1 MKKRL
6 KKKLLQKA
14 LTAGAGRV
22 PQSPSLDEETCK
34 TLAIEVWRLK
44 RSLQTLPPGTNTGS
58 FGVSIDRLEQL
69 LRTMEIEVHDP
80 SGESYD
86 EGMTLSVRL
95 FEKSKALPNGIKR
108 IAETISPTVY
118 RKGRMLQP
126 GTVIVEIGD
135 WEG

>member
-6 KKKLLQKA
+6 KKKLLQKSPGGSA
-14 LTAGAGRV
+14 ATV
-22 PQSPSLDEETCK
+22 PQSPSFDEETCK

-44 RSLQTLPPGTNTGS
+44 RSLQALPPGSNAGS

-69 LRTMEIEVHDP
+69 LRTMEVEVHDP

-86 EGMTLSVRL
+86 EGMTLSVSL
-95 FEKSKALPNGIKR
+95 FEKSKALPNGTKR

-126 GTVIVEIGD
+126 GTVIVEVGGS
-135 WEG
+135 EV